1 MDELQQIK
9 NYKSN
14 TFKKGMIGGL
24 ILLCIALAGYFIFF
38 DNEKEESYH
47 YVTEAATKGE
57 LTLTVSTTG
66 YIQPVESIDVGT
78 EVSGTI
84 ENVYVDYNDAVKK
97 GQLLAVLDKTKY
109 LSAYK
114 KAKASLDAA
123 EASVESAKAQYMQ
136 ADKIYQRNR
145 TLHESTNGALPSAN
159 DYDKYY
165 SNYLAAKAQVSN
177 ANALKV
183 QAENSLDS
191 AKYDLE
197 KTHIYSPV
205 DGIILVRSID
215 AGQTVAASFQTPVLF
230 KIAKDLTKMELQ
242 ASIDEADVAKIKAG
256 QQVTFS
262 VDAYPEKVFQAM
274 IDQVY
279 INSEILEGVVT
290 YLAIINVDNKDLFL
304 RPGMSANASIVTKTV
319 KDAYIISRSAL
330 LYIPV
335 QPTKSTFFSGGKKK
349 NIDIDNKPHI
359 WILRDDQPYK
369 IYVKVLGN
377 NGPLSAIISNEL
389 NPNDPVIISQEK
401 EL

>member
-1 MDELQQIK
+1 MDELQHIK

-14 TFKKGMIGGL
+14 TFKKGVIGGL
-24 ILLCIALAGYFIFF
+24 ILLGIMIAGYFFF
-38 DNEKEESYH
+38 FHNDKEESYH
-47 YVTEAATKGE
+47 YVTEAAAKGE

-109 LSAYK
+109 QSAYN

-123 EASVESAKAQYMQ
+123 DASVESAKAQYLQ
-136 ADKIYQRNR
+136 ANKIYQRNK

-159 DYDKYY
+159 DYDIYF
-165 SNYLAAKAQVSN
+165 SNYLAAKAQVAN
-177 ANALKV
+177 ANALRV
-183 QAENSLDS
+183 QAMNSLDS

-256 QQVTFS
+256 QKVTFS
-262 VDAYPEKVFQAM
+262 VDAYPEKVFEAS

-290 YLAIINVDNKDLFL
+290 YLAIINVDNKDLLL
-304 RPGMSANASIVTKTV
+304 RPGMSANASIVTQTV
-319 KDAYIISRSAL
+319 KDAFIISRSAL

-335 QPTKSTFFSGGKKK
+335 KPKKRTFFSARQK
-349 NIDIDNKPHI
+349 NNLAIDNKPHV
-359 WILRDDQPYK
+359 WVLRDDKPHK
-369 IYVKVLGN
+369 VYVKVLGS
-377 NGPLSAIISNEL
+377 NGPLSAIVSSEL
-389 NPNDPVIISQEK
+389 KVNDRIIISQEK
-401 EL
+401 ES